1 MFWCLRFFKIE
12 KYFNVED
19 FSFVEYF
26 AKLLNIFW
34 CWIFFHVDYFSILII
49 FPCWLFFQVDYFSM
63 LIIFPYWIF
72 SMLNNF
78 DIKDFQCW
86 LKIFLLIEIKENL
99 SWNDSTVSFLI
110 IFSLTLHLSIVLFL
124 MFLELYVKNLR
135 FFSQVTILKIGLL
148 KTWSHYLFKAKIKL

>member
-1 MFWCLRFFKIE
+1 MKNISMLKI
-12 KYFNVED
+12 F
-19 FSFVEYF
+19 
-26 AKLLNIFW
+26 LLLITLLS
-34 CWIFFHVDYFSILII
+34 CWIFFDVGH
-49 FPCWLFFQVDYFSM
+49 FSM
-63 LIIFPYWIF
+63 LIIFPCWIF

-86 LKIFLLIEIKENL
+86 LKILLLIEIKGNL

-148 KTWSHYLFKAKIKL
+148 KTWNHYLFKAKIKL